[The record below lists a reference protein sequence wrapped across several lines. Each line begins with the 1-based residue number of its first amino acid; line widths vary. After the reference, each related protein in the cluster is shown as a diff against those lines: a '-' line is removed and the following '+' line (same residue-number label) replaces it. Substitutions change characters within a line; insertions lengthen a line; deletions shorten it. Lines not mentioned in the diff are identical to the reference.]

1 MNTNK
6 KLVFQDLPNYEKHE
20 DSVRFAQHEGHVI
33 LRDPVTKVVLFEG
46 WNKVIIPGSFF
57 TLQKH
62 FPNIQLPVK
71 LPTYNEELELDNT
84 VALTPEEKADS
95 TVVLFAMGTDGCGP
109 EGSQIYDV
117 DYTKW
122 ISKDALIPFRY
133 CISDNDL
140 DDENRNLYFGRK
152 TLPELD
158 RIAYFFKAFDTEPIC
173 KAHYIDGTPIDENV
187 YTSENTMKARVY
199 VELTMSVNK
208 YDFRDY
214 YEATVGINNCEV
226 NTISLLTAY
235 PKIIDGHTVY
245 QNIQPLTKYNF
256 SNEPLRDLT
265 KGIDITYQ
273 IYY

>member
-1 MNTNK
+1 MIK
-6 KLVFQDLPNYEKHE
+6 KKVFQDIPRYQINE
-20 DSVRFAQHEGHVI
+20 DEVHFAQHEGRVI
-33 LRDPVTKVVLFEG
+33 AKDHITKTVIFEK
-46 WNKVIIPGSFF
+46 WNKVILPGSFY

-62 FPNIQLPVK
+62 WPGIKLPVK
-71 LPTYNEELELDNT
+71 LPNYNEELDLDNS
-84 VALTPEEKADS
+84 VALTPEEKLNKI
-95 TVVLFAMGTDGCGP
+95 VVLFAMGTDGCGP

-122 ISKDALIPFRY
+122 IDKDHLVPFRY

-140 DDENRNLYFGRK
+140 NDELRGQYFGRK
-152 TLPELD
+152 ELKELD
-158 RIAYFFKAFDTEPIC
+158 RVAYFFKAFDAEPVVKCI
-173 KAHYIDGTPIDENV
+173 YMDGTPVDENV
-187 YTSENTMKARVY
+187 YTSENKQKVRTY

-214 YEATVGINNCEV
+214 YEATTGINNCEV

-235 PKIIDGHTVY
+235 PKTIDGYTVY
-245 QNIQPLTKYNF
+245 QDIQPLTKLNF
-256 SNEPLRDLT
+256 SNESLRDLT